1 MIKYKA
7 LLFGSI
13 GTIVETSEIQRKSFN
28 SAFNIAGLKWN
39 WTKEIYKNLLN
50 KSGGEERIL
59 RYAKQTKSNVNSKNI
74 RKLKT
79 KIFNRYLKK
88 NKLKLRPGVKEIIKY
103 SKKNQIKLALV
114 TSTTLD
120 NINSIFFCLR
130 ENLNKR
136 DFNFIG
142 NSTLVKKSKP
152 SAEIY
157 KLALKKLRLSPNECI
172 AIEDTQESLNSA
184 IKAKLKCFIFPG
196 KFHRSKKFNGAFKE
210 INKINKNILNF
221 KFQGRTTGTN
231 HYYKIFFQ

>member
-1 MIKYKA
+1 MTKYKA

-28 SAFNIAGLKWN
+28 SAFKIAGLKWN

-120 NINSIFFCLR
+120 NINSIFFL
-130 ENLNKR
+130 LKR
-136 DFNFIG
+136 
-142 NSTLVKKSKP
+142 
-152 SAEIY
+152 
-157 KLALKKLRLSPNECI
+157 
-172 AIEDTQESLNSA
+172 
-184 IKAKLKCFIFPG
+184 
-196 KFHRSKKFNGAFKE
+196 KFK
-210 INKINKNILNF
+210 
-221 KFQGRTTGTN
+221 
-231 HYYKIFFQ
+231 

>member
-1 MIKYKA
+1 MTKYKA

-28 SAFNIAGLKWN
+28 SAFKIEGLKWN

-59 RYAKQTKSNVNSKNI
+59 RYAKQTKTNVNSKNI

-79 KIFNRYLKK
+79 KVFNRYLKK

-130 ENLNKR
+130 ENLNKK

-142 NSTLVKKSKP
+142 NSTLVKKPKP
-152 SAEIY
+152 SAKIY
-157 KLALKKLRLSPNECI
+157 KLALKKLRLSPKECI

-184 IKAKLKCFIFPG
+184 IKAKLRCFIFPG

-210 INKINKNILNF
+210 INKINKNIF
-221 KFQGRTTGTN
+221 KF
-231 HYYKIFFQ
+231 

>member
-1 MIKYKA
+1 MTKYKA

-28 SAFNIAGLKWN
+28 SAFKIAGLKWN

-130 ENLNKR
+130 ENLNKK

-142 NSTLVKKSKP
+142 NSTLVKKPKP
-152 SAEIY
+152 SAKIY
-157 KLALKKLRLSPNECI
+157 KLALKKLRLSPKECI

-196 KFHRSKKFNGAFKE
+196 KFHRSKKFNGAFK
-210 INKINKNILNF
+210 KISKIDKNIF
-221 KFQGRTTGTN
+221 KF
-231 HYYKIFFQ
+231 

>member
-1 MIKYKA
+1 MTKYKA

-28 SAFNIAGLKWN
+28 SAFKIAGLKWN

-130 ENLNKR
+130 ENLNKK

-157 KLALKKLRLSPNECI
+157 KLALKKLRLSPKECI

-196 KFHRSKKFNGAFKE
+196 KFHRSKKFNGAFRE
-210 INKINKNILNF
+210 INRINKNIF
-221 KFQGRTTGTN
+221 KF
-231 HYYKIFFQ
+231 

>member
-1 MIKYKA
+1 MTKYKA

-28 SAFNIAGLKWN
+28 SAFKIAGLKWN

-103 SKKNQIKLALV
+103 SKKNHIKLALV

-130 ENLNKR
+130 EHLNKR

-142 NSTLVKKSKP
+142 NSTLVKKPKP

-157 KLALKKLRLSPNECI
+157 KLALKKLKLSSKECI
-172 AIEDTQESLNSA
+172 AIEDTIESALSA
-184 IKAKLKCFIFPG
+184 DRAKIKCIAFPG
-196 KFHRSKKFNGAFKE
+196 LFHVDDDFSFCLKKLDKLNTSIFN
-210 INKINKNILNF
+210 
-221 KFQGRTTGTN
+221 
-231 HYYKIFFQ
+231 

>member
-1 MIKYKA
+1 MTKYKA

-28 SAFNIAGLKWN
+28 SAFKIAGLKWN

-79 KIFNRYLKK
+79 KIFNHYLKK

-114 TSTTLD
+114 TSTTVD
-120 NINSIFFCLR
+120 NVNSIFFCLR

-142 NSTLVKKSKP
+142 NSTLVKKPKP
-152 SAEIY
+152 SAKIY
-157 KLALKKLRLSPNECI
+157 KLALKKLKLSPKECI

-210 INKINKNILNF
+210 INKINKNIF
-221 KFQGRTTGTN
+221 KF
-231 HYYKIFFQ
+231 

>member
-1 MIKYKA
+1 MTKYKA

-28 SAFNIAGLKWN
+28 SAFKIEGLKWN

-59 RYAKQTKSNVNSKNI
+59 RYAKQTKTNVNSKNI

-79 KIFNRYLKK
+79 KVFNRYLKK

-130 ENLNKR
+130 ENLNKK

-142 NSTLVKKSKP
+142 NSTLVKKPKP
-152 SAEIY
+152 SAKIY
-157 KLALKKLRLSPNECI
+157 KLALKKLRLSPKECI

-196 KFHRSKKFNGAFKE
+196 TFHRSKKFNGAFKE
-210 INKINKNILNF
+210 ISKINRNIF
-221 KFQGRTTGTN
+221 KF
-231 HYYKIFFQ
+231 

>member
-28 SAFNIAGLKWN
+28 SAFKIAGLKWN

-59 RYAKQTKSNVNSKNI
+59 RYAKLTKSNVNSKNI

-142 NSTLVKKSKP
+142 NSTLVKKPKP
-152 SAEIY
+152 SAKIY
-157 KLALKKLRLSPNECI
+157 KLALKKLRLSPKECI

-210 INKINKNILNF
+210 INKINKNIF
-221 KFQGRTTGTN
+221 KF
-231 HYYKIFFQ
+231 

>member
-1 MIKYKA
+1 LTKYKA

-28 SAFNIAGLKWN
+28 SAFKIAGLKWN

-130 ENLNKR
+130 ENLNKK

-142 NSTLVKKSKP
+142 NSTLVKKPKP
-152 SAEIY
+152 SAKIY
-157 KLALKKLRLSPNECI
+157 KLALKKLRLIPKECI

-210 INKINKNILNF
+210 INKINKNIF
-221 KFQGRTTGTN
+221 KF
-231 HYYKIFFQ
+231 

>member
-1 MIKYKA
+1 MTKYKA

-28 SAFNIAGLKWN
+28 SAFKIAGLKWN

-130 ENLNKR
+130 ENLNKK

-142 NSTLVKKSKP
+142 NSTLVKKPKP
-152 SAEIY
+152 SAKIY
-157 KLALKKLRLSPNECI
+157 KLALKKLKLSPKECI

-184 IKAKLKCFIFPG
+184 LKAKLKCFIFPG

-210 INKINKNILNF
+210 INKINKNIF
-221 KFQGRTTGTN
+221 KF
-231 HYYKIFFQ
+231 

>member
-1 MIKYKA
+1 MTKYKA

-28 SAFNIAGLKWN
+28 SAFKIAGLKWN

-103 SKKNQIKLALV
+103 SKKNQIKLGLV

-130 ENLNKR
+130 ENLNKK

-142 NSTLVKKSKP
+142 NSTLVKKPKP
-152 SAEIY
+152 SAKIY
-157 KLALKKLRLSPNECI
+157 KLALKKLRLSPKECI

-210 INKINKNILNF
+210 INKINKNIF
-221 KFQGRTTGTN
+221 KF
-231 HYYKIFFQ
+231 

>member
-1 MIKYKA
+1 LTKYKA

-59 RYAKQTKSNVNSKNI
+59 RYAKQTKTNVNSKNI

-130 ENLNKR
+130 ENLNKK

-142 NSTLVKKSKP
+142 NSTLVKKPKP
-152 SAEIY
+152 SAKIY
-157 KLALKKLRLSPNECI
+157 KLALKKLSLSPKECI

-210 INKINKNILNF
+210 INKINKNIF
-221 KFQGRTTGTN
+221 KF
-231 HYYKIFFQ
+231 